1 VFSQFYLVNP
11 DYGQLIKEME
21 KTIPELMD
29 FFDVTGGAI
38 ALIEAREVKWEQIFG
53 YSDLENEISLDL
65 SHEFRVGSIAKPVLA
80 WRVMS
85 LIEIGKVS
93 LSPGLDI
100 LLQCWKRYLS

>member
-1 VFSQFYLVNP
+1 
-11 DYGQLIKEME
+11 ME

-29 FFDVTGGAI
+29 FFDVPDVAI

-53 YSDLENEISLDL
+53 YADLENDISLDL
-65 SHEFRVGSIAKPVLA
+65 SHVLRVGSNTKPVLA

-85 LIEIGKVS
+85 LIEIGKVN

-100 LLQCWKRYLS
+100 LLQC